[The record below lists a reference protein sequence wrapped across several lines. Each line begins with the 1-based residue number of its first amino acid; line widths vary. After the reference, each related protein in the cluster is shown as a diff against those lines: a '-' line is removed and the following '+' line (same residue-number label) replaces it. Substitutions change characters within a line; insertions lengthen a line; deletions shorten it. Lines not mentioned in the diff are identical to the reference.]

1 MNAEII
7 TYFFIFLLGV
17 SFFLPACYLLV
28 LHFDNKQHSFFKK
41 LKWTG
46 ILLIGLLCLW
56 MTMPSFTEMVF
67 RDYRVLE
74 GSCILEPSESKGTS
88 IDITLTETNDTFS
101 FRDAPDLEAYG
112 KKVPYYCRVTT
123 TRNQAFE
130 IDYRI
135 YDKNTKKLLYAN

>member
-1 MNAEII
+1 MNSEII

-74 GSCILEPSESKGTS
+74 GACVLEPSESKRTS

-112 KKVPYYCRVTT
+112 KKVPYYCRMTT

-130 IDYRI
+130 INYRV
-135 YDKNTKKLLYAN
+135 YEKDTKKLLYAN